1 MVHQH
6 EAPPTC
12 NRTHRRGAH
21 CFDCVRSKI
30 FVADEIVI
38 SIQTRTS
45 ADRGRPKPYP
55 AAPGLD
61 ASESGGSVSVS
72 IDELGVEGEPLTGH
86 VLLSV
91 RAGLCDGGTKWS
103 GTWSR
108 ACTLSQHGVQFCCS
122 CFGIERQNR
131 SPSVP
136 A

>member
-1 MVHQH
+1 MSV
-6 EAPPTC
+6 PK
-12 NRTHRRGAH
+12 N
-21 CFDCVRSKI
+21 

-38 SIQTRTS
+38 CIQMRTS

-91 RAGLCDGGTKWS
+91 RAGLCNGGTKWS

-122 CFGIERQNR
+122 CFGRRPKPITQC
-131 SPSVP
+131 SSVGWTHMCP
-136 A
+136 VLR